1 MKTTEIKE
9 PFRMEDFLRPQLF
22 QKLARMVHFQWLRNP
37 EDNSMVNA
45 SMGPFWLSAILNIFF
60 FSFNGWDIIGH
71 LWLGRPTNQNPPVFS
86 ITIYFSIRGLM
97 LFLKRN
103 KIVEFVNDLD
113 RECPRDL
120 ASQLDMQ
127 MDRTYSYFW
136 KRYRFVQI
144 YAHVG
149 GLAFILMPMA
159 LFLLTH
165 EGKGSPVAQHEQI
178 LGGWLP
184 LGLRKDP
191 KFYLLVWVFDLSCT
205 TCGVSF
211 FITFDNLFNV
221 MQGHLIMHLNHLA
234 RQFSALDPR
243 QSLTNEEQFF
253 SDLRLLVQRQQLL
266 NDLCGRYNEIFKVAF
281 LVSNFVGAGS
291 LCFYL
296 FMLSE
301 TSDLVIIAQFIIPT
315 LVLVV
320 FTFEIC
326 LRGTQLEEASEGLE
340 SSLCLQEW
348 YLGSQR
354 YRKFYLLWMQ
364 YSQRTQKLSAFG
376 LIEVNMV
383 HFTEIMQLAYRL
395 FTFLKS
401 H

>member
-1 MKTTEIKE
+1 MKTTETKE
-9 PFRMEDFLRPQLF
+9 PYRMEDFLRPQLF

-45 SMGPFWLSAILNIFF
+45 SMWPFWLSAILNIMFF
-60 FSFNGWDIIGH
+60 FFNGWDIIGH
-71 LWLGRPTNQNPPVFS
+71 LWLGRPTNQNPPVLS

-103 KIVEFVNDLD
+103 EIVEFVNDLD

-136 KRYRFVQI
+136 KRYRIVQI

-149 GLAFILMPMA
+149 GLAFCLMPMA

-165 EGKGSPVAQHEQI
+165 EGKGSPVAQHEQL

-191 KFYLLVWVFDLSCT
+191 KYYFLVWIFDFSCT

-221 MQGHLIMHLNHLA
+221 MQGHLLMHLNHLA

-266 NDLCGRYNEIFKVAF
+266 NDLCGR
-281 LVSNFVGAGS
+281 
-291 LCFYL
+291 
-296 FMLSE
+296 
-301 TSDLVIIAQFIIPT
+301 
-315 LVLVV
+315 
-320 FTFEIC
+320 
-326 LRGTQLEEASEGLE
+326 
-340 SSLCLQEW
+340 
-348 YLGSQR
+348 
-354 YRKFYLLWMQ
+354 
-364 YSQRTQKLSAFG
+364 
-376 LIEVNMV
+376 
-383 HFTEIMQLAYRL
+383 
-395 FTFLKS
+395 
-401 H
+401 